1 MFYRLYCYTQKE
13 TNMNIQ
19 DNIIKRNL
27 KNVIFICGTACGGKT
42 TMARLLAEKH
52 NLYLYD
58 MDKMYENHRDI
69 ANEKFQPDMCYHMK
83 DFHEQWTRPTEEQAR
98 WNMNSIREQTEMVL
112 VDLMTLSRNQKV
124 VADVLYS
131 PIYTKEILDYHQLV
145 FLTVDKSVIRK
156 VYFNRPEKREFY
168 DFVTKQEL
176 SHLYF
181 KNIFQGLELTN
192 ELEQAQ
198 MKVSGL
204 FVYERKSTDTQE
216 SVLRLLEE
224 HFNL

>member
-1 MFYRLYCYTQKE
+1 
-13 TNMNIQ
+13 MNIQ
-19 DNIIKRNL
+19 DNIIKHHL

-52 NLYLYD
+52 KLYLYD
-58 MDKMYENHRDI
+58 MDKMYENHREI
-69 ANEKFQPDMCYHMK
+69 ANGKFQPDMCYHMK
-83 DFHEQWTRPTEEQAR
+83 DFHEQWTRPAKEQAR
-98 WNMNSIREQTEMVL
+98 WNMSSLREQTEMAL
-112 VDLMTLSRNQKV
+112 VDLMILSRSQKV

-156 VYFNRPEKREFY
+156 VYFNRPEKRGFY
-168 DFVTKQEL
+168 DFVAKQEL
-176 SHLYF
+176 SNLYF
-181 KNIFQGLELTN
+181 ENIFQGLELTN
-192 ELEQAQ
+192 ELEQIQ
-198 MKVSGL
+198 MNESGL
-204 FVYERKSTDTQE
+204 FLYERKPADTLE